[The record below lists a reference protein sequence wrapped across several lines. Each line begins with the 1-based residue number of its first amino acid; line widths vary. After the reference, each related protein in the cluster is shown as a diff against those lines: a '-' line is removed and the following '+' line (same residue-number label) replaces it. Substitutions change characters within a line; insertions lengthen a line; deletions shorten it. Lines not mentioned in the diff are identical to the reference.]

1 MRVIT
6 DRPKRIFAI
15 GDLHGCLDELNLII
29 TFLKEEQGACSE
41 DLFVFIGDY
50 IDRGKESRQVI
61 EYLLSLQSE
70 WPRTVFI
77 KGNHE
82 DMLLDFLGLGGRC
95 GDVYLSNG
103 GDEFLKSYG
112 LDPALPQSELLERLP
127 VEHLEFLKKL
137 ELAVCLAEFVFVHA
151 GVSPDRPL
159 EEQDLRDLMWIR
171 ADFIHAEHRLGKTV
185 VFGHTPF
192 EDVLLHLP
200 FKIGIDTGLVY
211 GNKLSVVELVHGTLY
226 QVEREGLEVGVHDLS
241 ARLLTNLR

>member
-1 MRVIT
+1 M
-6 DRPKRIFAI
+6 
-15 GDLHGCLDELNLII
+15 
-29 TFLKEEQGACSE
+29 
-41 DLFVFIGDY
+41 
-50 IDRGKESRQVI
+50 
-61 EYLLSLQSE
+61 
-70 WPRTVFI
+70 
-77 KGNHE
+77 
-82 DMLLDFLGLGGRC
+82 
-95 GDVYLSNG
+95 
-103 GDEFLKSYG
+103 
-112 LDPALPQSELLERLP
+112 PQSELLERLP

-241 ARLLTNLR
+241 ARLFKP